1 MKKVNISKHI
11 KTNAE
16 KILVIGQPGSGIESR
31 LLNHNIKQI
40 ERFIIYQDIDEM
52 KKAKDEFWNYDC
64 IIIFSGLPTSN
75 MEYLKNFLFFMVIAK
90 DNKFSTLYSYL
101 PDMTLPINQII
112 VYKRYS
118 CGYAAYTDKKLKVK
132 FLNSCKNEKSNDK
145 ISNSSCQLNYI
156 KAKERSTG
164 KIVCLNSNINDTYFD
179 TLMRSKFASGEL
191 MIIEGTLPDKW
202 K

>member
-16 KILVIGQPGSGIESR
+16 KILVIGQPESGIKSR

-52 KKAKDEFWNYDC
+52 KRAKDEFCNYDC

-90 DNKFSTLYSYL
+90 DNTFSTLSSYL
-101 PDMTLPINQII
+101 PDMTLPINQVI
-112 VYKRYS
+112 VYKRYL
-118 CGYAAYTDKKLKVK
+118 CGYTAYTDKKLKVK

-164 KIVCLNSNINDTYFD
+164 KIVCLNSNINATYFD